1 MEKES
6 DHKEDLEASIA
17 QLDVKVEQ
25 FAKDVA
31 EATAQIAEPQLN
43 LQRASEDRK
52 AENADY
58 KCFYHERIGLK
69 CRMQEVALQEFAGKL
84 SG

>member
-25 FAKDVA
+25 LTKDVA

-43 LQRASEDRK
+43 LQRASW
-52 AENADY
+52 AERQITLTTSA
-58 KCFYHERIGLK
+58 FITS
-69 CRMQEVALQEFAGKL
+69 ASA
-84 SG
+84 